1 MTFFPIILIE
11 KTDIPWL
18 KVRCGS
24 SWYIYNF
31 VGEQKRTESVIPGT
45 PGFLL
50 SNHCNS
56 NSANNLCK
64 ILKSDIFSF
73 DQSGIIGSLGC
84 TIRHVLRC
92 AATNTLPV
100 KFKREFELDL

>member
-1 MTFFPIILIE
+1 MTFFLIILFE
-11 KTDIPWL
+11 KTDIPRL
-18 KVRCGS
+18 KFRCES
-24 SWYIYNF
+24 SWSIYNF
-31 VGEQKRTESVIPGT
+31 VGDEKRAKSMLSGT

-50 SNHCNS
+50 SNHFPS

-64 ILKSDIFSF
+64 ILKSDIFFF
-73 DQSGIIGSLGC
+73 DQSGIIGSIAC

-100 KFKREFELDL
+100 KFKRKFELAL